1 MKVIKDLAMFLMVA
15 LMSAALAACGD
26 DPKNEPA
33 NPNDDGNGD
42 GGDDGT
48 PGMSIGS
55 IVGSWELRDEQ
66 GSTVISWTWTF
77 NANGTFETM
86 MQEETSST
94 ILNDTEGSYSCE
106 GNVLTMIYINED
118 GQQQVD
124 TFEYNIIGNSLV
136 VTDTEGAMYIFTRI
150 DGGQQPS
157 NSLVGAWEG
166 TEHDG
171 SLTLYEKYV
180 FNADGSFRYYGCDTN
195 SQGEVIYTDNDGGRY
210 TVNGNTLT
218 LEWNGGDVD
227 SDISFMISGNNLM
240 MDGSIYTRT
249 SDTSIP
255 GEGSG
260 GDTPDDPVVTISL
273 VGSWEFFEINYYE
286 VITFNDDG
294 TFMWYVRD
302 YIDTY
307 IDYGTYRNTSDRI
320 MLDWNDED
328 GAEEVAY
335 SVDGN
340 TLSIWDPADPSDV
353 QVYTKTNS
361 PDIRSSGNGQLR

>member
-1 MKVIKDLAMFLMVA
+1 MKKKYLTLNAW
-15 LMSAALAACGD
+15 ALAACMG
-26 DPKNEPA
+26 
-33 NPNDDGNGD
+33 
-42 GGDDGT
+42 
-48 PGMSIGS
+48 
-55 IVGSWELRDEQ
+55 L
-66 GSTVISWTWTF
+66 F
-77 NANGTFETM
+77 
-86 MQEETSST
+86 
-94 ILNDTEGSYSCE
+94 
-106 GNVLTMIYINED
+106 
-118 GQQQVD
+118 
-124 TFEYNIIGNSLV
+124 
-136 VTDTEGAMYIFTRI
+136 
-150 DGGQQPS
+150 
-157 NSLVGAWEG
+157 
-166 TEHDG
+166 
-171 SLTLYEKYV
+171 
-180 FNADGSFRYYGCDTN
+180 
-195 SQGEVIYTDNDGGRY
+195 
-210 TVNGNTLT
+210 TLT
-218 LEWNGGDVD
+218 ACSDDNGGND
-227 SDISFMISGNNLM
+227 N
-240 MDGSIYTRT
+240 
-249 SDTSIP
+249 
-255 GEGSG
+255 G